1 MNKEILVKYIAD
13 SCSDEEFE
21 AFAHW
26 VEEAG
31 EQEED
36 KEWIYEH
43 WKAFNP
49 EQTAQHEVKYDTLLD
64 KIHHKINLQNTVN
77 KAPKRFTFSTLG
89 SWFSRAAAI
98 LFIPLLG
105 LVVYLLSVNN
115 FQNRQFAAIT
125 VDSLE
130 IVSPIGSQTI
140 LQLSDGTEVTLNY
153 GSRMK
158 YPRNFSGD
166 TREIT
171 LSGEAYFNVAH
182 NPEKP
187 FVVKTREL
195 NVTALGTA
203 FNVHAYNDDATI
215 ATTLVEGKVVVDK
228 MLPDNSMSRM
238 GIMVP
243 GQHMQY
249 NKNTNQVKSTKGNI
263 EKYIAWT
270 EGKMVFDNSPITT
283 VAKEL
288 SRKFNV
294 DIEVAEDIRELTYT
308 VTFANDPLSLILDLM
323 SETTPVVYKRF
334 PRKKL
339 PDGTFSKLKIK
350 LERRT

>member
-1 MNKEILVKYIAD
+1 MDKEILVKYISN

-26 VEEAG
+26 VEAG
-31 EQEED
+31 EQEDD

-49 EQTAQHEVKYDTLLD
+49 NQTAQNEDKYSTLLD
-64 KIHHKINLQNTVN
+64 KIHHKINLQKGVSE
-77 KAPKRFTFSTLG
+77 APKRSTYSLLMNR
-89 SWFSRAAAI
+89 FSRAAAI

-105 LVVYLLSVNN
+105 LVGYLLSDNYS
-115 FQNRQFAAIT
+115 QNRQFAAIT

-130 IVSPIGSQTI
+130 IVAPIGSQTI
-140 LQLSDGTEVTLNY
+140 VQLSDGTEVNLNY
-153 GSRMK
+153 GSRIK

-187 FVVKTREL
+187 FVVKTHAL
-195 NVTALGTA
+195 NVTALGTE
-203 FNVHAYNDDATI
+203 FDVQAYDGDATV
-215 ATTLVEGKVVVDK
+215 ATTLVEGKVAVDK
-228 MLPDNSMSRM
+228 IMADRSVNPV
-238 GIMVP
+238 GTMVP
-243 GQHMQY
+243 GQHVQY
-249 NKNTNQVKSTKGNI
+249 NRNTGKITSTKGNI

-270 EGKMVFDNSPITT
+270 EGKMVFDNSPITA

-308 VTFANDPLSLILDLM
+308 VTFVNDPLSLILDLM
-323 SETTPVVYKRF
+323 SETTPITYKRF
-334 PRKKL
+334 PRRKL
-339 PDGTFSKLKIK
+339 PDGTFSKLKIELK
-350 LERRT
+350 RRT

>member
-1 MNKEILVKYIAD
+1 MDKEILVKYIAN

-31 EQEED
+31 EQED
-36 KEWIYEH
+36 SKEWIYEH

-49 EQTAQHEVKYDTLLD
+49 EQTAQNEAKYSTLLD
-64 KIHHKINLQNTVN
+64 KIHHKINLQNRGSE
-77 KAPKRFTFSTLG
+77 APKGGTYSLLVN
-89 SWFSRAAAI
+89 WFSRAAAI

-105 LVVYLLSVNN
+105 LVGFLLSDSYSP
-115 FQNRQFAAIT
+115 NRQFAAIT

-130 IVSPIGSQTI
+130 IVAPIGSQTI
-140 LQLSDGTEVTLNY
+140 VQLSDGTEVSLNY
-153 GSRMK
+153 GSRIK
-158 YPRNFSGD
+158 YPRNFSGA

-187 FVVKTREL
+187 FVVKTQAL
-195 NVTALGTA
+195 NVTALGTE
-203 FNVHAYNDDATI
+203 FDVQAYDGDATV
-215 ATTLVEGKVVVDK
+215 AATLVEGKVAVDK
-228 MLPDNSMSRM
+228 VMADRSVNPI
-238 GIMVP
+238 GTMVP
-243 GQHMQY
+243 GQHVQY
-249 NKNTNQVKSTKGNI
+249 NKNTGRISSTKGNI

-270 EGKMVFDNSPITT
+270 EGKMVFDNSPITA

-308 VTFANDPLSLILDLM
+308 VTFVNDPLSLILDLM
-323 SETTPVVYKRF
+323 SETAPVTYKRF